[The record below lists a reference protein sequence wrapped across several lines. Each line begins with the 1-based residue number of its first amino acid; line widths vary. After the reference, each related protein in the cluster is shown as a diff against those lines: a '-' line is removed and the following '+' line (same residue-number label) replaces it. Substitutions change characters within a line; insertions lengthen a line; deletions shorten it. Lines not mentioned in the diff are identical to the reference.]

1 MRRYFVTGTD
11 TDVGKTR
18 VTAALALALRRAGEN
33 PTIVKVVQTGVK
45 PRGEGDAQHA
55 GRLAGVPNVELA
67 RFETGGDPWTS
78 ALAEGSPP
86 LTAERLAAE
95 LDKIPGTIV
104 AEGIGGIMVPINAG
118 ENIGHVAA
126 RAKLEAVIAVGL
138 RLGCINHAMLTRSLC
153 RELNIPV
160 AGIVL
165 VERWGRTDPTYR
177 DRVYCVLQGSM
188 PVLGVLPFA
197 AAETQSVEAGAKLFE
212 SLVKQE
218 R

>member
-18 VTAALALALRRAGEN
+18 VTAALALALRRAGKN
-33 PTIVKVVQTGVK
+33 PTIVKIVQTGVT
-45 PRGEGDAQHA
+45 PRGEGDAEHA
-55 GRLAGVPNVELA
+55 GRLAGVGHIELA
-67 RFETGGDPWTS
+67 RFENAGDPWS
-78 ALAEGSPP
+78 AALAEAKPP
-86 LTAERLAAE
+86 LTAERLADE
-95 LDKIPGTIV
+95 VDKIPGTIV
-104 AEGIGGIMVPINAG
+104 AEGIGGIMVPLNAG

-126 RAKLEAVIAVGL
+126 LAKLEAVITVGL

-160 AGIVL
+160 AGAVL

-177 DRVYCVLQGSM
+177 DRVYCVLQGSL
-188 PVLGVLPFA
+188 PVLGVLAFA

-212 SLVKQE
+212 CLVKQE

>member
-33 PTIVKVVQTGVK
+33 PTIVKIVQTGVK
-45 PRGEGDAQHA
+45 PRAEGDAQHA

-86 LTAERLAAE
+86 LTAEPLAAE

-104 AEGIGGIMVPINAG
+104 AEGIG
-118 ENIGHVAA
+118 
-126 RAKLEAVIAVGL
+126 
-138 RLGCINHAMLTRSLC
+138 
-153 RELNIPV
+153 
-160 AGIVL
+160 
-165 VERWGRTDPTYR
+165 
-177 DRVYCVLQGSM
+177 
-188 PVLGVLPFA
+188 
-197 AAETQSVEAGAKLFE
+197 
-212 SLVKQE
+212 
-218 R
+218 

>member
-33 PTIVKVVQTGVK
+33 PTIVKIVQTGVK
-45 PRGEGDAQHA
+45 PHGEGDAQRA
-55 GRLAGVPNVELA
+55 GRLAGVPHVELA
-67 RFETGGDPWTS
+67 RFEAAGDPWSS
-78 ALAEGSPP
+78 ALAEGSAP
-86 LTAERLAAE
+86 LTAAHLAAE

-104 AEGIGGIMVPINAG
+104 AEGIGGIMVPVNDS

-126 RAKLEAVIAVGL
+126 LAKLEAVIAVGL

-177 DRVYCVLQGSM
+177 DRVYCVLQGSL
-188 PVLGVLPFA
+188 PVLGVLAFA
-197 AAETQSVEAGAKLFE
+197 AGETQSVEAGAKLFE
-212 SLVKQE
+212 PLVNQE

>member
-33 PTIVKVVQTGVK
+33 PTIVKIVQTGVK
-45 PRGEGDAQHA
+45 PRGEGDAQRA
-55 GRLAGVPNVELA
+55 GRLAGVPHVELA
-67 RFETGGDPWTS
+67 RFENAGDPWS
-78 ALAEGSPP
+78 AALAEAKPP
-86 LTAERLAAE
+86 LTAERLADE
-95 LDKIPGTIV
+95 VDKIPGTIV
-104 AEGIGGIMVPINAG
+104 AEGIGGIMVPLN
-118 ENIGHVAA
+118 
-126 RAKLEAVIAVGL
+126 
-138 RLGCINHAMLTRSLC
+138 AMLTRSLC

-160 AGIVL
+160 AGAVL

-177 DRVYCVLQGSM
+177 DRVYCVLQGSL
-188 PVLGVLPFA
+188 PVLGVLAFA

>member
-18 VTAALALALRRAGEN
+18 VTAALALALRLAGES
-33 PTIVKVVQTGVK
+33 PTIVKIVQTGVK
-45 PRGEGDAQHA
+45 SRGEGDAVHA
-55 GRLAGVPNVELA
+55 GRLAGVPYLELA
-67 RFETGGDPWTS
+67 RFQAGGDPWSS
-78 ALAEGSPP
+78 ALAEGLPP
-86 LTAERLAAE
+86 LTAERLAEE

-104 AEGIGGIMVPINAG
+104 AEGIGGIMVPLNPSQT
-118 ENIGHVAA
+118 IGHVAA
-126 RAKLEAVIAVGL
+126 LAKLEAVVAVGL
-138 RLGCINHAMLTRSLC
+138 RLGCLNHAMLTRTFC

-160 AGIVL
+160 AGALL

-177 DRVYCVLQGSM
+177 DRVYCVLQGSL
-188 PVLGVLPFA
+188 PVLGVLAFS

>member
-11 TDVGKTR
+11 TDVGKTL
-18 VTAALALALRRAGEN
+18 VTAALALALRRAGDE
-33 PTIVKVVQTGVK
+33 PTIVKIVQTGVK
-45 PRGEGDAQHA
+45 RRGEGDAEHA
-55 GRLAGVPNVELA
+55 GRLAGVPYLELA
-67 RFETGGDPWTS
+67 RLEKGGDPWS
-78 ALAEGSPP
+78 AALAEGLPP
-86 LTAERLAAE
+86 LTAAWLAEE

-104 AEGIGGIMVPINAG
+104 AEGIGGVMVPLNDS

-126 RAKLEAVIAVGL
+126 LAKLEAIIAVGL
-138 RLGCINHAMLTRSLC
+138 RLGCLNHAMLTRNLC

-160 AGIVL
+160 AGAVL

-177 DRVYCVLQGSM
+177 DDVYCVLQGSL
-188 PVLGVLPFA
+188 PVLGVLAFA

>member
-18 VTAALALALRRAGEN
+18 VTAALALALRRAGEK
-33 PTIVKVVQTGVK
+33 PTIVKIVQTGVK
-45 PRGEGDAQHA
+45 PRGEGDALHA
-55 GRLAGVPNVELA
+55 GRLAGAPHVELA
-67 RFETGGDPWTS
+67 RFEAGGDPWSS

-86 LTAERLAAE
+86 LTAEHLAAE

-104 AEGIGGIMVPINAG
+104 AEGIGGIMVPINDS

-126 RAKLEAVIAVGL
+126 RAKLEAIIAVGL

-177 DRVYCVLQGSM
+177 DRVYCVLQGSL
-188 PVLGVLPFA
+188 PVLGVLAFSA
-197 AAETQSVEAGAKLFE
+197 GETQSVEAGAKLFE
-212 SLVKQE
+212 PLVNQE